1 MVPVAVG
8 AHLDDVGRQRVV
20 ALVEL
25 RELGLLGD
33 AAPVGRESRPEH
45 VGDQHEGRSLAG
57 PLGADGAFDAGWRTD
72 LTGRANELGM
82 GVAHL
87 MASEPALAILG
98 QQRPAGQ
105 PIVDDARTA
114 RVRSSQRFGP
124 KRHLDQ
130 GTAPTPVSPAARVVP
145 TKIDGVEPTDDELR
159 LCGDV
164 SSKRVL
170 DLGCGRGDST
180 LAFAR
185 RRAKVI
191 GIDHSAD
198 QLAYARRLAE
208 EEDLRVELRHED
220 LADLAFLPPASVDVA
235 FSGSALTH
243 VIDTGRVFRQV
254 HRVLKT
260 GAPFVFSV
268 EHPAARLGAGAAYW
282 SGYTISD
289 LYGGLQR
296 ANFEIDTLLE
306 PEVGRPGTTLVP
318 TTLVMRGRKL
328 GL

>member
-1 MVPVAVG
+1 MTP
-8 AHLDDVGRQRVV
+8 
-20 ALVEL
+20 
-25 RELGLLGD
+25 
-33 AAPVGRESRPEH
+33 
-45 VGDQHEGRSLAG
+45 G
-57 PLGADGAFDAGWRTD
+57 PLAFTPRSAS
-72 LTGRANELGM
+72 GRNVIWVRVLR
-82 GVAHL
+82 
-87 MASEPALAILG
+87 
-98 QQRPAGQ
+98 RPRC
-105 PIVDDARTA
+105 P
-114 RVRSSQRFGP
+114 P
-124 KRHLDQ
+124 L
-130 GTAPTPVSPAARVVP
+130 PVVVP

-185 RRAKVI
+185 RGAKVI

-208 EEDLRVELRHED
+208 EEDLRIELRHED

-243 VIDTGRVFRQV
+243 VVDTGRVFRQV

-268 EHPAARLGAGAAYW
+268 EHPAAASA
-282 SGYTISD
+282 
-289 LYGGLQR
+289 R
-296 ANFEIDTLLE
+296 A
-306 PEVGRPGTTLVP
+306 
-318 TTLVMRGRKL
+318 
-328 GL
+328 

>member
-1 MVPVAVG
+1 MPVAVG
-8 AHLDDVGRQRVV
+8 THLDDVRRERVV

-25 RELGLLGD
+25 RELGLLRD
-33 AAPVGRESRPEH
+33 ATPVGRKSRPED
-45 VGDQHEGRSLAG
+45 VGDQNEGGALAG
-57 PLGADGAFDAGWRTD
+57 ALGADRALDPRRRTD
-72 LTGRANELGM
+72 LASCTHQLGM

-87 MASEPALAILG
+87 MTCEPALAVLG
-98 QQRPAGQ
+98 EQRPAGQ
-105 PIVDDARTA
+105 PVDDDARTA
-114 RVRSSQRFGP
+114 RIRSSQRFGP

-130 GTAPTPVSPAARVVP
+130 GTAPAPVSPARRVVP
-145 TKIDGVEPTDDELR
+145 TKIGGVEPTDDELR

-185 RRAKVI
+185 RGAKVI

-208 EEDLRVELRHED
+208 EEDLRIELRHED

-243 VIDTGRVFRQV
+243 VVDTGRVFRQV

-260 GAPFVFSV
+260 GAQFVFAV
-268 EHPAARLGAGAAYW
+268 EHPAARLGKGAAYW

-296 ANFEIDTLLE
+296 ANFEVDTLLE
-306 PEVGRPGTTLVP
+306 PEPGRPGTALVP